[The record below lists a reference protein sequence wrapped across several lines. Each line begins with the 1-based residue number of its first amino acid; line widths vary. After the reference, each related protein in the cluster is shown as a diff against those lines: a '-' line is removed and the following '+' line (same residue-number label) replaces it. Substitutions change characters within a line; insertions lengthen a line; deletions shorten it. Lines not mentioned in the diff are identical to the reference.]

1 MKNVSLLPVTG
12 KEWGVKP
19 KQQTL
24 VWNARYI
31 FYVIWE
37 EIVTTV

>member
-24 VWNARYI
+24 VWNVRYI
-31 FYVIWE
+31 FYVI
-37 EIVTTV
+37 